1 MKENI
6 AFNFDNQK
14 IDDKKISQAIE
25 ISGLNNLLKK
35 SSKGINEKVGSNG
48 LRLSGERQRLALARA
63 IYTEPE
69 IFFLDEFTSSLDI
82 EKEKEIFEKIFN
94 NFKIKH
100 L

>member
-14 IDDKKISQAIE
+14 INDKKISQAIE

-48 LRLSGERQRLALARA
+48 LGYLEENVKRLALARA

-82 EKEKEIFEKIFN
+82 ERKR
-94 NFKIKH
+94 NF
-100 L
+100 